1 MVHRSAAMNE
11 ERPSPANKP
20 LVNRSFLDMHAL
32 HEKGLQCQTKPRS
45 LVSSRERRVAVVP
58 LIPGHALHEK
68 GLQGQKGVGPLV
80 SSQAGRAAVVPR
92 INRG

>member
-1 MVHRSAAMNE
+1 MPCMKKVYSVKQNLG
-11 ERPSPANKP
+11 P
-20 LVNRSFLDMHAL
+20 
-32 HEKGLQCQTKPRS
+32 